1 MRGEHLEE
9 SNTEEENKEELVSID
24 KKTVNKDEN
33 HENTINKENKNI
45 EVIDKIEENFLSQT
59 AIIKS
64 KGQVQL
70 IEYEEFEKT
79 CEDLDGWDDLNC
91 NSED

>member
-9 SNTEEENKEELVSID
+9 SNTDEENKEELVSID
-24 KKTVNKDEN
+24 KKTGNKDEN
-33 HENTINKENKNI
+33 NENKQNKENKNI
-45 EVIDKIEENFLSQT
+45 DVIDKIEENFLSQT